1 MHSSMKSGLNF
12 PYGDNEDHLR
22 KPDTKFW
29 HNTVKLYT
37 KQLQS
42 VRTTEYIHWDIVMGL
57 TVSNSFF
64 KKNFSKYFKMYEY
77 ITCDVHNLKLHIENT
92 FKQTA
97 MYIF

>member
-1 MHSSMKSGLNF
+1 MNAQFYEKWIKLSLWGQRGSLKVT
-12 PYGDNEDHLR
+12 R
-22 KPDTKFW
+22 

-37 KQLQS
+37 EQLQS

>member
-57 TVSNSFF
+57 
-64 KKNFSKYFKMYEY
+64 KKNYFKMYEY
-77 ITCDVHNLKLHIENT
+77 ITCDVHNLKLHI
-92 FKQTA
+92 
-97 MYIF
+97 